1 MNEPTKPHLP
11 PISELNRMSQEAFAA
26 ALKPLFEAAP
36 PLAEGLFAMRPF
48 ASYVA
53 LLDQAEAIIAT
64 LTEAQQIEVINAH
77 PRIGER
83 ADTVRQQSAIS
94 YREQGY
100 DREAET
106 DQAALTR
113 VYQELA
119 ELNRRYEA
127 RFGFRF
133 VVFVNRR
140 PKSAIV
146 GVLRERLGNSREA
159 EMANALD
166 AMLAIARDRLRTM
179 MRNEE

>member
-1 MNEPTKPHLP
+1 MTNTSTQPHLP
-11 PISELNRMSQEAFAA
+11 PIDELNRLPREAFAE

-36 PLAEGLFAMRPF
+36 PLAEGLFAARPF
-48 ASYVA
+48 ASYDA
-53 LLDQAEAIIAT
+53 LLNQARTVIAT

-100 DREAET
+100 DREAGANQEELA
-106 DQAALTR
+106 Q
-113 VYQELA
+113 VYQELTD
-119 ELNRRYEA
+119 LNRRYEEQ
-127 RFGFRF
+127 FGFRF

-146 GVLRERLGNSREA
+146 DVLRQRLGAPREA
-159 EMANALD
+159 EITTALD
-166 AMLAIARDRLRTM
+166 AMLAIAQDRLITLR
-179 MRNEE
+179 